1 MPPKRPREHQ
11 LEKESRTA
19 FQARL
24 PSQWDFQDI
33 PQPEYGLDGRVEIFD
48 KADLA
53 TGRMF
58 FVQLKATDEPEL
70 KDALA
75 VQLEIPTCEYYR
87 SLDLP
92 VLIVRY
98 HAPTRKIYAKWFHK
112 YDPYYGKKA
121 KKKIT
126 FRFTV
131 EDEWHEET
139 AAMLASDLEA
149 FRQLRSPQIALPV
162 KFKLTLTEQYIY
174 GVLAA
179 QIELEI
185 RKAAERLSGDITISQ
200 FLPTD
205 AHGLIVIANDK
216 AEIYLKSGSGF
227 TLHTSKRYK
236 SEVQLSK
243 LSYDVLV
250 GIAVALDNAGHSN
263 IAARLLSEYAAS
275 SSIITNPEIA
285 LIGVRCMLRAHRIT
299 EALQLSESL
308 SKSEESLFA
317 AEMFTW
323 TALSQSVSLSE
334 SEHQYLQYFLERYT
348 QQAVESEDRQRGS
361 TAHYNLGN
369 YLRSRSYK
377 GKSYRRLALHHYKKA
392 VNYNSEYIEKPY
404 FCRELAGI
412 LFESKRYSLAV
423 KFYERALSLGEE
435 GVCRALYADALMFAG
450 RYQESQQAFYA
461 YLSSSP
467 EFESEWRLKACVLSS
482 IRSMLE
488 CDEQKRQT
496 EAAIKLATP
505 DNQLPHHAMEYRQR
519 LQEALKQDALSGSA
533 WFNLG
538 VLECQIANQ
547 KSAFFPFLMAALI
560 NTGDVEAW
568 CNAIAIGISR
578 GYDSLVSDIILAAYQ
593 LNGNDLM
600 KQLIRFAQ
608 SQPEGFP
615 ITDFLNVMNKILSEV
630 PREEKRFYVRLYE
643 NESNFHVLNFP
654 GLN

>member
-19 FQARL
+19 FQTKL

-75 VQLEIPTCEYYR
+75 VQIEIPTCEYYR

-139 AAMLASDLEA
+139 AATLASDVEA
-149 FRQLRSPQIALPV
+149 FRKLKSPHLTPPV
-162 KFKLTLTEQYIY
+162 KFTLTLKEQYLHGI
-174 GVLAA
+174 LAT

-185 RKAAERLSGDITISQ
+185 RKAAERLPGVITISKTV
-200 FLPTD
+200 PTD
-205 AHGLIVIANDK
+205 AHGSIVISEDK
-216 AEIYLKSGSGF
+216 AEVYLASGTGF
-227 TLHTSKRYK
+227 TLHASKRHK
-236 SEVQLSK
+236 SKVALST
-243 LSYDVLV
+243 LPYDILV
-250 GIAVALDNAGHSN
+250 GIAVALDRVGHSN
-263 IAARLLSEYAAS
+263 IAARLIAEYATS
-275 SSIITNPEIA
+275 SSIIVEPKIA
-285 LIGVRCMLRAHRIT
+285 MIGVECMIRAHRVT
-299 EALQLSESL
+299 EALQLSERL
-308 SKSEESLFA
+308 RERSLFA
-317 AEMFTW
+317 AELFLLP
-323 TALSQSVSLSE
+323 AQIQRDLLSE
-334 SEHQYLQYFLERYT
+334 SEHEYFHNSLKRYIER
-348 QQAVESEDRQRGS
+348 AAKAGNWRNAA
-361 TAHYNLGN
+361 TAYYNLGN
-369 YLRSRSYK
+369 YFKTKGYK
-377 GKSYRRLALHHYKKA
+377 RIAFHHYRKA
-392 VNYNSEYIEKPY
+392 AKYHSEYLEKPY
-404 FCRELAGI
+404 FCCELAGV
-412 LFESKRYSLAV
+412 LFESKRYSLAT
-423 KFYERALSLGEE
+423 KLYKRALSLGEE
-435 GVCRALYADALMFAG
+435 GVCRVLYADALMFAG
-450 RYQESQQAFYA
+450 RYREAQQAFYA

-467 EFESEWRLKACVLSS
+467 KFEFDSEWRLKACVLIW
-482 IRSMLE
+482 IRSILGR
-488 CDEQKRQT
+488 DEQKRQT

-505 DNQLPHHAMEYRQR
+505 DNQLPNAVEYRQR
-519 LQEALKQDALSGSA
+519 LQESLNYDALCGYT

-538 VLECQIANQ
+538 VLESRIGNQ
-547 KSAFFPFLMAALI
+547 ESAFVPFLMAALI

-578 GYDSLVSDIILAAYQ
+578 GYDSLVSDIILAAHQ
-593 LNGNDLM
+593 LNGDDLM
-600 KQLIRFAQ
+600 EQLIRFAQ

-615 ITDFLNVMNKILSEV
+615 ITEFVKVMNEICSEV
-630 PREEKRFYVRLYE
+630 PRQEKRFDVRLYE
-643 NESNFHVLNFP
+643 NESDFHVLNFR

>member
-1 MPPKRPREHQ
+1 MPPKRPRQHQ

-19 FQARL
+19 FQKIL

-48 KADLA
+48 QADFA

-58 FVQLKATDEPEL
+58 FVQLKATDKPEL

-121 KKKIT
+121 KKQIT

-139 AAMLASDLEA
+139 AGMLASDLEA

-162 KFKLTLTEQYIY
+162 KFKLTITEQYIY

-185 RKAAERLSGDITISQ
+185 RKAAERLSGVITISQ

-205 AHGLIVIANDK
+205 THGVIVIANDK
-216 AEIYLKSGSGF
+216 AEIYLRSGSGF
-227 TLHTSKRYK
+227 TLHTSKI
-236 SEVQLSK
+236 EVQLSK
-243 LSYDVLV
+243 FPYDILV
-250 GIAVALDNAGHSN
+250 GIALALDNAGHSN

-275 SSIITNPEIA
+275 SFIIAKPEIT
-285 LIGVRCMLRAHRIT
+285 LIGVGCMIRGHRVT
-299 EALQLSESL
+299 EALQLSEQL
-308 SKSEESLFA
+308 FESEGTLLA
-317 AEMFTW
+317 AEMFIL
-323 TALSQSVSLSE
+323 TALSQNDSFSE
-334 SEHQYLQYFLERYT
+334 SEHQYLHNCLKRYT
-348 QQAVESEDRQRGS
+348 ERAAQSGDRQRAA

-369 YLRSRSYK
+369 YLKSKSHK
-377 GKSYRRLALHHYKKA
+377 AKSYPRLAIHYYRKA
-392 VNYNSEYIEKPY
+392 ANYNSAYLEKSY

-412 LFESKRYSLAV
+412 LFESRRYFLAV
-423 KFYERALSLGEE
+423 KLYERALSLGEE
-435 GVCRALYADALMFAG
+435 GVCHALYADALMFAG
-450 RYQESQQAFYA
+450 RYRESQQAFES
-461 YLSSSP
+461 YLSSSA
-467 EFESEWRLKACVLSS
+467 EFESEWRLKTCVLGW
-482 IRSMLE
+482 IRSMLG

-496 EAAIKLATP
+496 EAAIKLTKP
-505 DNQLPHHAMEYRQR
+505 NNHLVSHAVEYRQR
-519 LQEALKQDALSGSA
+519 LQDALKQDALCGNA

-538 VLECQIANQ
+538 VLESQTGNQ
-547 KSAFFPFLMAALI
+547 ESAFVPFLMAALI
-560 NTGDVEAW
+560 KTGDVEAW
-568 CNAIAIGISR
+568 CNAIVFGIFA

-600 KQLIRFAQ
+600 EELIRSAQ

-630 PREEKRFYVRLYE
+630 PREEKRFDVRVYK
-643 NESNFHVLNFP
+643 NESDFLVLNF
-654 GLN
+654 

>member
-19 FQARL
+19 FQTRL

-58 FVQLKATDEPEL
+58 FVQLKATDKPEL

-75 VQLEIPTCEYYR
+75 VQIEIPTCEYYR

-98 HAPTRKIYAKWFHK
+98 HAPTGKIYVKWFHE

-121 KKKIT
+121 QKKIT

-131 EDEWHEET
+131 ENEWHEET
-139 AAMLASDLEA
+139 AATLASDLEA
-149 FRQLRSPQIALPV
+149 FRNLKSPHLTPPV
-162 KFKLTLTEQYIY
+162 KFTLMLKEQHLH

-185 RKAAERLSGDITISQ
+185 RKAAGRLSGVITISQ

-205 AHGLIVIANDK
+205 AHGSIVIANDK

-227 TLHTSKRYK
+227 TLHTSK
-236 SEVQLSK
+236 SEVQLSQFP
-243 LSYDVLV
+243 YDILV
-250 GIAVALDNAGHSN
+250 GIALALDNAGHFN
-263 IAARLLSEYAAS
+263 LAARVFSEYAAS
-275 SSIITNPEIA
+275 SSIIVKPEIA
-285 LIGVRCMLRAHRIT
+285 LIGVGCMIRGHRVI
-299 EALQLSESL
+299 EALQLSERL
-308 SKSEESLFA
+308 SESEGTLLA

-323 TALSQSVSLSE
+323 TALSQNNSLSE
-334 SEHQYLQYFLERYT
+334 SEHQYLKNFLERYT
-348 QQAVESEDRQRGS
+348 EQAVLSGDRQRGAA
-361 TAHYNLGN
+361 TQYNLGN
-369 YLRSRSYK
+369 YLSSRSYK
-377 GKSYRRLALHHYKKA
+377 AKNYRRLALHHYKKA
-392 VNYNSEYIEKPY
+392 ANYNSAYLEKPY

-423 KFYERALSLGEE
+423 KFSERALSLGEE

-467 EFESEWRLKACVLSS
+467 VFELDSEWRLKACVLSW

-496 EAAIKLATP
+496 ETAIELARL
-505 DNQLPHHAMEYRQR
+505 NNHLASHAVEYRQ
-519 LQEALKQDALSGSA
+519 LLQDALAQDALCSYA

-538 VLECQIANQ
+538 ILESQIGNQ
-547 KSAFFPFLMAALI
+547 ENAFVPFLMAALI
-560 NTGDVEAW
+560 EKDDTEAW
-568 CNAIAIGISR
+568 CHAIAIGIFQE
-578 GYDSLVSDIILAAYQ
+578 YHALLSDMIAVAYQ
-593 LNGNDLM
+593 VNGESLM
-600 KQLIRFAQ
+600 EELLRLVQN
-608 SQPEGFP
+608 QPEGFP
-615 ITDFLNVMNKILSEV
+615 ITKFLDGMNEILSKI

-643 NESNFHVLNFP
+643 NNSDFHVLNF
-654 GLN
+654 